1 MCVYPLNSSYVI
13 LVIFWIPNSM
23 HIRKTD
29 LDIDLS
35 RTPKKLVTYDLF
47 YRWVEKQKHNEPVF
61 LMTDNRQTQIHFQ
74 NKYNTLE
81 YPMQKILVY
90 SNISDDRMFEISNQT
105 TAEKQIVFKRGRKQ
119 KQQQQQQQP
128 LAIDHRFTS
137 LEHAALDV
145 FIAAHAWD
153 FRTSPF
159 SSVSDL
165 VKMMNFL
172 HR

>member
-1 MCVYPLNSSYVI
+1 
-13 LVIFWIPNSM
+13 M

-35 RTPKKLVTYDLF
+35 RTPKKLISYDLF

-61 LMTDNRQTQIHFQ
+61 LMTDNRQTQMHFQ
-74 NKYNTLE
+74 NKYNTAE

-90 SNISDDRMFEISNQT
+90 SNISDDRLFEFGNQT
-105 TAEKQIVFKRGRKQ
+105 SADKQVVVKRGRKY
-119 KQQQQQQQP
+119 KQQQQS

-172 HR
+172 HRLMKCCLLT

>member
-1 MCVYPLNSSYVI
+1 
-13 LVIFWIPNSM
+13 M

-35 RTPKKLVTYDLF
+35 RTPKKLISYDLF

-61 LMTDNRQTQIHFQ
+61 LMTDNRQTQMHFQ
-74 NKYNTLE
+74 NKYNTAE
-81 YPMQKILVY
+81 YHMQKILVY
-90 SNISDDRMFEISNQT
+90 SNISDDRLFEFGNQT
-105 TAEKQIVFKRGRKQ
+105 SADKQQVGVKRGRRH
-119 KQQQQQQQP
+119 KQQQQQQQA